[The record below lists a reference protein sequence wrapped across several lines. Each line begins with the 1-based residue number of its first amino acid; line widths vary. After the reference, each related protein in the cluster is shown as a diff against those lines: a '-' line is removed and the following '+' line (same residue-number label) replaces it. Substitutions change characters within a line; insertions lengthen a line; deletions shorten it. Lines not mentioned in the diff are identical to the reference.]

1 MKATTTWY
9 RVSSFGNSITP
20 IDVIKETE
28 KTLVIKIE
36 RAFIGQKELR
46 VQKHSTFDKYFETWQ
61 EAHEH
66 KLRMAENE
74 VNAYQARLDRARR
87 ELAEIKA
94 MKPI

>member
-20 IDVIKETE
+20 VEVIKETE
-28 KTLVIKIE
+28 NTLVVLVDYSIAGKKE
-36 RAFIGQKELR
+36 RR
-46 VQKHSTFDKYFETWQ
+46 VHKQANFEKYFKTWE
-61 EAHEH
+61 EAHDN
-66 KLRMAENE
+66 KLQRA
-74 VNAYQARLDRARR
+74 VNAVNSYEAQLDRARR